1 MLAFV
6 DSSSQESIERDTNSQ
21 SDAEAAILVH
31 LKDLVQLVRNCLDH
45 YHGMQS
51 TEVKNATT
59 QLMSSL
65 MS

>member
-1 MLAFV
+1 MLGFV
-6 DSSSQESIERDTNSQ
+6 DSSSQESIERETNSQ

-51 TEVKNATT
+51 TEIKNATT